1 MTALD
6 VYALACLAGGPVRAV
21 DTAVVTLLLDG
32 RLRAEENGALGTAA
46 LRYGHPVEAA
56 VLDAVGRRALRSI
69 GTVRFRAAAD
79 ERLTGLVAELA
90 AAGLLRRVRRPSL
103 LRRGQPGV
111 VPTDAGRSALREAR
125 READDRVPLRVAL
138 NGLGALPDQDLRR
151 RVFELPPDPHRIG
164 GGYLDLR
171 RAQAE
176 MESKG
181 LIGEGGGAN
190 GIGGG
195 GGGP

>member
-1 MTALD
+1 MSALD
-6 VYALACLAGGPVRAV
+6 VYALACLADGPVRAV

-32 RLRAEENGALGTAA
+32 RLRAEPTGALGTAA
-46 LRYGHPVEAA
+46 LRYDHPVEAA

-79 ERLTGLVAELA
+79 DRLTGLVAELA
-90 AAGLLRRVRRPSL
+90 VSGLLRRVRRPPL
-103 LRRGQPGV
+103 LRRGRPGWV
-111 VPTDAGRSALREAR
+111 LTDAGRSALREAR
-125 READDRVPLRVAL
+125 RAGDDRVPARVAL
-138 NGLGALPDQDLRR
+138 DGLDALPDQDLRR
-151 RVFELPPDPHRIG
+151 RVFDLPPDPRRIG

-176 MESKG
+176 MEGKG
-181 LIGEGGGAN
+181 LIGEGGGGN
-190 GIGGG
+190 WMGGG